1 MKKLLKNYGLSIL
14 IASAFSL
21 SQVAN
26 VHATHLRNSPQTV
39 NTSVSVIEQGKKQ
52 AINMA
57 ALYVPSLNHGAEN
70 ETDFAGKVEK
80 VSLFTPLKLGVFTSA
95 GALGFGALSGF
106 VMAIFSAVIG
116 WIAGNK

>member
-80 VSLFTPLKLGVFTSA
+80 VLEPLTITMGVAAVGYAISIIGTLIDWIAKIASLFK
-95 GALGFGALSGF
+95 
-106 VMAIFSAVIG
+106 
-116 WIAGNK
+116 

>member
-39 NTSVSVIEQGKKQ
+39 NTS
-52 AINMA
+52 
-57 ALYVPSLNHGAEN
+57 
-70 ETDFAGKVEK
+70 
-80 VSLFTPLKLGVFTSA
+80 
-95 GALGFGALSGF
+95 
-106 VMAIFSAVIG
+106 
-116 WIAGNK
+116 

>member
-57 ALYVPSLNHGAEN
+57 ALYVPSLNHEAEN
-70 ETDFAGKVEK
+70 EAAFEGKVEK
-80 VSLFTPLKLGVFTSA
+80 VAESITLGNFGIGMLA
-95 GALGFGALSGF
+95 GYGTGTIS
-106 VMAIFSAVIG
+106 IFLG
-116 WIAGNK
+116 WIVSKIIAAIKGS